1 MLLSEVTNTLHVF
14 CHAELK
20 EWGHGSA
27 FFHSVSTSN
36 LLLLD
41 RARFHAHT
49 ETYSSAETWTSP
61 GGQVGR
67 RPYTAGLCPK
77 FCIFGMEAISTAW
90 LKEWCG
96 LLKGT
101 WRLVNLWK
109 PSHSSSTATSSSH
122 HPYLLL
128 QVMRSSKNVCKLIT
142 RTPSCVDIWI
152 WLATWRVWEHEKKHS
167 MLLGRNTKK
176 NIIEWKLWIFTDIN
190 IRTWKGK
197 PPTFWPQPAEQGVCD
212 VCLQQGL
219 QGNTTTI

>member
-1 MLLSEVTNTLHVF
+1 MHTLKLIPLQRRGQ
-14 CHAELK
+14 AL
-20 EWGHGSA
+20 
-27 FFHSVSTSN
+27 
-36 LLLLD
+36 
-41 RARFHAHT
+41 
-49 ETYSSAETWTSP
+49 

-77 FCIFGMEAISTAW
+77 SCIFGMEAISTAW

-128 QVMRSSKNVCKLIT
+128 QVMRSSKNLCKLIT
-142 RTPSCVDIWI
+142 RNPSCVDIWI

-167 MLLGRNTKK
+167 MLLGGNTKK
-176 NIIEWKLWIFTDIN
+176 KYYWMEVVNIYRQKYPYLGGKTTYILTPAC
-190 IRTWKGK
+190 RTGN
-197 PPTFWPQPAEQGVCD
+197 FWCMPSARSSRKYNHH
-212 VCLQQGL
+212 L
-219 QGNTTTI
+219 TTSCAFVQVYEIAFVTKRKSLSMEDSEDSE